1 MSQIQRRELLLGAAG
16 LTLSLALGGC
26 EGCAKKIAN
35 RPLRR
40 NVANLAANDP
50 ILQAYRDGIAA
61 MQALSSS
68 DPRNWTRQASIHDVH
83 CPHGNWFF
91 LPWHRAY
98 LLSFERIIRKLSG
111 MADFALPY
119 WDWRCQRSVP
129 ATFWGTGTILSPEFP
144 NPAYPFNRVIGPTG
158 VADISVVGPNRLA
171 TLLNEP
177 DFEMFA
183 SGAATALRGGGGF
196 KGPLESGPHDY
207 IHASFVRGT
216 MQTFMSPLDPIFW
229 LHHNILDYF
238 WFEWNNR
245 GNANTNDPTWTTFSL
260 TGMFVDDVGNPQ
272 DYLVGAMILAPLLSY
287 RFEPP
292 AGCISPFGLADEAV
306 LRKFLEKG
314 AEIRFRP
321 TKEFP
326 AATKDLRLDVA
337 NGARTR
343 FTIPGDA
350 VRATSDSASPQRLLL
365 RLDNVQPPA
374 EADFYVRAFVDLP
387 EGENPTPDSAHYAGA
402 FAFFGAHGEKDGH
415 EGHKATYNYMVD
427 LTPTI
432 ARLAAAGRLSTQ
444 EPAVTFVVVPNPDTP
459 PKASA
464 LPVEIGGVT
473 PLLIAKR
480 AIPEPLK

>member
-1 MSQIQRRELLLGAAG
+1 VIDIQRRELLLGAAG
-16 LTLSLALGGC
+16 LTMTLALGGC
-26 EGCAKKIAN
+26 EGCTQKIAN

-50 ILQAYRDGIAA
+50 ILEAYRDGIAA
-61 MQALSSS
+61 MQALGSG
-68 DPRNWTRQASIHDVH
+68 DPRNWTRQASIHQEH

-98 LLSFERIIRKLSG
+98 LLSYERIIRKLSG

-129 ATFWGTGTILSPEFP
+129 ATFWGTDTILSPEFP
-144 NPAYPFNRVIGPTG
+144 NPSYPFNRVIGPTG
-158 VADISVVGPNRLA
+158 EADINVVGPANLA
-171 TLLNEP
+171 TLLNET

-216 MQTFMSPLDPIFW
+216 MRTFMSPLDPIFW

-238 WFEWNNR
+238 WYEWNNR
-245 GNANTNDPTWTTFSL
+245 GNANTNDPTYVNFSL
-260 TGMFVDDVGNPQ
+260 TGMFVDDVGNPV
-272 DYLVGAMILAPLLSY
+272 DYQVGAMILAPLLSY

-292 AGCISPFGLADEAV
+292 AGCISSFKLADAAV

-314 AEIRFRP
+314 SDIRFRP
-321 TKEFP
+321 TREFP
-326 AATKDLRLDVA
+326 AATTGLRLDVA
-337 NGARTR
+337 GARTR
-343 FTIPGDA
+343 FAVPMDA
-350 VRATSDSASPQRLLL
+350 ARAISDSAAPQRLLL

-374 EADFYVRAFVDLP
+374 EADFYVRVFVDLP
-387 EGENPTPDSAHYAGA
+387 ENENPSPDSAHYAGA
-402 FAFFGAHGEKDGH
+402 FAFFGAHGAEGGH

-427 LTPTI
+427 LTPAI
-432 ARLAAAGRLSTQ
+432 ERLAKAGRLSTQ
-444 EPAVTFVVVPNPDTP
+444 EPVVTFVAVPNPDTP
-459 PKASA
+459 QKVAT

-480 AIPEPLK
+480 AVPEPLK